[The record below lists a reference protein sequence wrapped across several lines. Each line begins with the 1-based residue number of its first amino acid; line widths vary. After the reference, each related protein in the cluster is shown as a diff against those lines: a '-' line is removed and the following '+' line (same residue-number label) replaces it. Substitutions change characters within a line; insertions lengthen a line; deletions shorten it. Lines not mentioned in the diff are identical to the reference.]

1 MDIHGF
7 SQSFRPF
14 DLRSF
19 VGFLRLSDLRIGFA
33 QRQETT
39 PKTLAIST
47 GDWVASRARK
57 NAVKAVKPMEGYISR
72 ASEIAKHNLLSGVY
86 E

>member
-1 MDIHGF
+1 MNHGYSWIF
-7 SQSFRPF
+7 SIFKRPF

-47 GDWVASRARK
+47 GDMGGFKVTEKRGESR
-57 NAVKAVKPMEGYISR
+57 
-72 ASEIAKHNLLSGVY
+72 
-86 E
+86 